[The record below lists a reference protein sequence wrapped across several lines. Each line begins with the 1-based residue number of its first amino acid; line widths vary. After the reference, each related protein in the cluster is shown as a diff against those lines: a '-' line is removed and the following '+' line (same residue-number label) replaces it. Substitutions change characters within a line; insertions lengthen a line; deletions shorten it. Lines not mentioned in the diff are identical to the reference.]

1 VVCHELPSPKLVD
14 APAYASL
21 GEEPTNA
28 GRPAPEA
35 TRLTSRSERTAMRQH
50 CESER
55 RWRLVP
61 ELIPMG
67 ISSPTTVG

>member
-1 VVCHELPSPKLVD
+1 MVRHELPSPKLVD

-35 TRLTSRSERTAMRQH
+35 AGPTSRSERKAMR
-50 CESER
+50 
-55 RWRLVP
+55 
-61 ELIPMG
+61 
-67 ISSPTTVG
+67 